1 MARVTANAMPF
12 AILRQLP
19 LVGALVLAAALSAAE
34 PEQPW
39 SESFQMR
46 LQDRDRTFVVRNG
59 DAYLLLEKGDL
70 AAPDFI
76 AGKEVSVL
84 AKFERTDGQRAYFF
98 GLERLVAVAD
108 LEIWAN
114 RLEGDNLH
122 LFGVAARSAEQDVI
136 EIRIRSVVV
145 GRSDQQQVDDRL
157 AKVAKDD
164 FKGRL
169 AVAAWATEQ
178 AETQGNDDW
187 WRLSAESIIARTAE
201 DAAEAANAK
210 QDAAQLAEAFAW
222 AMDQAKD
229 KVLAARL
236 ASQPWFVDQPEAVAA
251 AKRLTALDF
260 DRYQGVWR
268 PRTESLTLQ
277 FEDEFAAIP
286 WRDAEAFYKLGRWV
300 DRHSEDLPRAR
311 DMSFRCYQA
320 GYRADGSHA
329 GIRRELGLSAGG
341 GDTEERRSNS
351 LSGPYRIDDYGVIA
365 GGPEG
370 WDRQR
375 PIEGDA
381 LWIDPQSDTA
391 YISLRLLRPDP
402 TTESLDLAWDAAL
415 LSWRVRAAFSATG
428 EATEVVV
435 PSGQGRSL
443 EFAFQEGTDLRSAQL
458 ILVYQPVAKVGVV
471 LVASFLPEEAERARA
486 ALLDAV
492 SKVTIPEA
500 VVTVPI
506 AADP

>member
-1 MARVTANAMPF
+1 MPF

-19 LVGALVLAAALSAAE
+19 LVGVMLLATGLSAAE

-70 AAPDFI
+70 GAPDFI

-98 GLERLVAVAD
+98 GLDRLVALAD
-108 LEIWAN
+108 LEVWAN

-122 LFGVAARSAEQDVI
+122 LFGLATRGTEDGTI
-136 EIRIRSVVV
+136 EIRVRSVVV

-157 AKVAKDD
+157 AKVATDD

-169 AVAAWATEQ
+169 AVAAWAREQ

-187 WRLSAESIIARTAE
+187 WRLSAETIIARTAE
-201 DAAEAANAK
+201 AAAEKANAV
-210 QDAAQLAEAFAW
+210 QDATLLSEAFAW

-236 ASQPWFVDQPEAVAA
+236 ASQPWFVDQPQAIAA
-251 AKRLTALDF
+251 AKRLTALGF
-260 DRYQGVWR
+260 DRYQDVWR

-286 WRDAEAFYKLGRWV
+286 WRDADAFYKLGRWV

-311 DMSFRCYQA
+311 DLSFRCYQA
-320 GYRADGSHA
+320 GYRADGSHP
-329 GIRRELGLSAGG
+329 GIRRELGLGAGG
-341 GDTEERRSNS
+341 GGAEERRDNS
-351 LSGPYRIDDYGVIA
+351 LNGPYRVDDYGIIV

-391 YISLRLLRPDP
+391 YIGLRLLRPDP
-402 TTESLDLAWDAAL
+402 TTETLDLAWDAAL
-415 LSWRVRAAFSATG
+415 LTWRVRSAFSTTAEPV
-428 EATEVVV
+428 EAVV

-443 EFAFQEGTDLRSAQL
+443 EFVFQEGTDLRSAQL

-500 VVTVPI
+500 VVTVPTT
-506 AADP
+506 ADP